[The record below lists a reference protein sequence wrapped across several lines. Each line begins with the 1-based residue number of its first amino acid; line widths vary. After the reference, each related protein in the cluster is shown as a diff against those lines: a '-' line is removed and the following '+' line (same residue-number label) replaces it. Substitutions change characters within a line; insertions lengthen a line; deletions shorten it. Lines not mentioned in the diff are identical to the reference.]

1 MKEILEILPEH
12 IINELNE
19 LPEAK
24 LNAIEE
30 IRIRSNQ
37 PVELVSNG
45 DPYFLKYV
53 STIKDA
59 SMIIGRL
66 SNYSMYTLEEELK
79 KGYVTLRGGHRVG
92 LAGRVVVEGGHVKGL
107 RDISSFNIRV
117 ARQKLGISERYVNDL
132 FENGWLNTLIIGP
145 PQTGKTT
152 LLRDLA
158 RLISTGMRQIPA
170 KKVGIVD
177 ERSEIAGCVSGVPQH
192 TFGSRLDVLDACPKA
207 EGLMMMIRSMSPDVI
222 IIDEIGRVEDSRA
235 ILEAMHA
242 GVSIIV
248 SAHGFSLQDLIKR
261 PSLKILWENRVFD
274 RFVELSRKRGPGS
287 VVSIL
292 NQEGK
297 PLASSPGVWTC

>member
-1 MKEILEILPEH
+1 MREILEILPES
-12 IINELNE
+12 ITNELSDI
-19 LPEAK
+19 PEVE

-30 IRIRSNQ
+30 IRIRINQ
-37 PVELVSNG
+37 PVELVSKG
-45 DPYFLKYV
+45 DPFFLKYV

-59 SMIIGRL
+59 SKIIGRL

-92 LAGRVVVEGGHVKGL
+92 LAGRVVVDGGYVKGL

-117 ARQKLGISERYVNDL
+117 ARQKLGISERFINDL
-132 FENGWLNTLIIGP
+132 FDSGWLNTLIIGP

-158 RLISTGMRQIPA
+158 RLISTGTAHISA

-177 ERSEIAGCVSGVPQH
+177 ERSEIAGCVGGVPQH
-192 TFGSRLDVLDACPKA
+192 TFGRRLDVLDACPKA

-222 IIDEIGRVEDSRA
+222 IVDEIGRVEDSKA

-242 GVSIIV
+242 GVAIIV

-261 PSLKILWENRVFD
+261 PSLKTLWDNRVFD

-287 VVSIL
+287 IVSIL

-297 PLASSPGVWTC
+297 PLASSSGVWTC